1 MITFAFQ
8 IIKMEQFNR
17 FFVQRLACAFIGCLL
32 LMGAVTATGQTIAQ
46 ELIAD
51 PNRAAGSFYALP
63 VGKMP
68 KDTPAPKGKKPFYIN
83 HYGCPGSYYRE
94 TESIYEAPYA
104 VFAKADSLGKLTKL
118 GHDVKMRLDLLRRD
132 SKDRIGELTTKGAQQ
147 IRDLTRQMVL
157 RFPDMFTENGYYSS
171 RSIVQNNCLLSVE
184 EAMVQLSSMLQCP
197 QINLTASHKEDRFMD
212 PQDKVLEGLRWDS
225 LTQARYDR
233 FLALNTGNARLMESL
248 FTDQNFLIEQV
259 DPEVLSR
266 QLFVLAGSIQ
276 HTDLAD
282 HVTLY
287 DLFTP
292 AEIQGHWKKLNA
304 KYYIQ
309 NGACKLNGGTQPFMQ
324 RSTLRNMIHMGDSMI
339 NRTIPVAHIR
349 YTNENVVMALAC
361 LMELDNCGL
370 QTDNLDALGDMG
382 WVTYRIAPLGGSIM
396 MIHYRSEQ
404 GDPDV
409 LVKVL
414 LNGQEARLPIE
425 TDCAPYYHWEDV
437 KRYYLRKLYRYE
449 NIRLNEEAKK

>member
-1 MITFAFQ
+1 MSLEFCYMRPLYLFSA
-8 IIKMEQFNR
+8 
-17 FFVQRLACAFIGCLL
+17 QRLARFFMGGML
-32 LMGAVTATGQTIAQ
+32 LMSTITATGQTIAQ
-46 ELIAD
+46 ELKTD
-51 PNRAAGSFYALP
+51 PNRAAGTFYALP
-63 VGKMP
+63 IGKMP
-68 KDTPAPKGKKPFYIN
+68 KDTPAPEGKKPFYIN

-94 TESIYEAPYA
+94 MESIYEEPCA

-118 GHDVKMRLDLLRRD
+118 GKDVKLRLELLRRD
-132 SKDRIGELTTKGAQQ
+132 ATGRIGELTTKGVKQCH
-147 IRDLTRQMVL
+147 DLILQMVK
-157 RFPDMFTENGYYSS
+157 RFPDILTPDGYYSC
-171 RSIVQNNCLLSVE
+171 RSIVQNNCLMTLE
-184 EAMVQLSSMLQCP
+184 ESLVQLSSMMQP
-197 QINLTASHKEDRFMD
+197 MSTNVMASHYEDRFMD
-212 PQDKVLEGLRWDS
+212 PQDKTLEAIRWDS
-225 LTQARYDR
+225 LTQKRYDR

-276 HTDLAD
+276 HTDLAN

-292 AEIQGHWKKLNA
+292 AEILGHWKKLNA

-309 NGACKLNGGTQPFMQ
+309 NGACTLNGGKQPFMQ
-324 RSTLRNMIHMGDSMI
+324 RATLRNMIHMGDSVLKREHPM
-339 NRTIPVAHIR
+339 THLR
-349 YTNENVVMALAC
+349 YVNENVVMALAC
-361 LMELDNCGL
+361 LMELDNCGI
-370 QTDNLDALGDMG
+370 QTDNLDALADMG
-382 WVTYRIAPLGGSIM
+382 WITYRIAPLGGSIM
-396 MIHYRSEQ
+396 MVHYRSEI

-414 LNGQEARLPIE
+414 LNGEEARLPIE

-449 NIRLNEEAKK
+449 NIRLNEETKK

>member
-1 MITFAFQ
+1 MRFKIKIMIPLYSS
-8 IIKMEQFNR
+8 IIY
-17 FFVQRLACAFIGCLL
+17 RLARGFVDCMM
-32 LMGAVTATGQTIAQ
+32 LMSAMTAAGQTVAQ
-46 ELIAD
+46 ELKAD

-63 VGKMP
+63 FGKMP

-94 TESIYEAPYA
+94 IESIYDEPYA

-118 GHDVKMRLDLLRRD
+118 GKDVKRRIELLQHD
-132 SKDRIGELTTKGAQQ
+132 AKDRIGELTPKGAQQ
-147 IRDLTRQMVL
+147 SRDMVRQMVQ
-157 RFPDMFTENGYYSS
+157 RFPDVFNSKGYFSG
-171 RSIVQNNCLLSVE
+171 RSIVQNNCLLSME
-184 EAMVQLSSMLQCP
+184 EAMVQLSSMFSPLQ
-197 QINLTASHKEDRFMD
+197 IRVTASHKEDRFMD

-225 LTQARYDR
+225 LTQAHYDR
-233 FLALNTGNARLMESL
+233 FLSLNSGNARLMESL
-248 FTDQNFLIEQV
+248 FTDQNFVIKTT
-259 DPEVLSR
+259 DPETLSR
-266 QLFVLAGSIQ
+266 QLIVLAGSIQ

-282 HVTLY
+282 QVSLY

-309 NGACKLNGGTQPFMQ
+309 YGACKLNGGTQPYIQ
-324 RSTLRNMIHMGDSMI
+324 RPTLRNMIHMGDSVQKRENPI
-339 NRTIPVAHIR
+339 VHLRF
-349 YTNENVVMALAC
+349 TNESVVMALAC

-382 WVTYRIAPLGGSIM
+382 WVTYRIAPIGGSIA
-396 MIHYRSEQ
+396 MIHYRSEV

-414 LNGQEARLPIE
+414 LNGEEARLPIE

-449 NIRLNEEAKK
+449 NIRLNENMK

>member
-1 MITFAFQ
+1 MRPLYPFITL
-8 IIKMEQFNR
+8 
-17 FFVQRLACAFIGCLL
+17 RLARIFLGGTL
-32 LMGAVTATGQTIAQ
+32 LMSAMTATGQTIAQ
-46 ELIAD
+46 DLMTD

-63 VGKMP
+63 FGKMP

-83 HYGCPGSYYRE
+83 HYGCPGSYFRE
-94 TESIYEAPYA
+94 IESIYGQPFN

-118 GHDVKMRLDLLRRD
+118 GQDVKHRIELLQRD
-132 SKDRIGELTTKGAQQ
+132 AKDRIGELTAKGARQNREL
-147 IRDLTRQMVL
+147 IRQMVQ
-157 RFPDMFTENGYYSS
+157 RFPDMFTPKGYYSG
-171 RSIVQNNCLLSVE
+171 RSIVQNNCLMSVE
-184 EAMVQLSSMLQCP
+184 EAMVELSSMIQPLQL
-197 QINLTASHKEDRFMD
+197 NLTSSHKEDRFMD

-225 LTQARYDR
+225 LTLGHYNR

-248 FTDQNFLIEQV
+248 FTDQNFVIKSI

-276 HTDLAD
+276 HTDFAD

-292 AEIQGHWKKLNA
+292 AEIQSHWKKLNA

-309 NGACKLNGGTQPFMQ
+309 YGACKLNGGTQPFIQ
-324 RSTLRNMIHMGDSMI
+324 RPTLRNMIHMGDSML
-339 NRTIPVAHIR
+339 NRPNPVVHLR
-349 YTNENVVMALAC
+349 YTNESVVMGLAC

-382 WVTYRIAPLGGSIM
+382 WVTYRIAPIGGSIVM
-396 MIHYRSEQ
+396 VHYRSEP

-425 TDCAPYYHWEDV
+425 TDCAPYYHWDDV

-449 NIRLNEEAKK
+449 NIRLNEKFK

>member
-1 MITFAFQ
+1 MMSA
-8 IIKMEQFNR
+8 M
-17 FFVQRLACAFIGCLL
+17 
-32 LMGAVTATGQTIAQ
+32 TATGQTIAL
-46 ELIAD
+46 ELQAD
-51 PNRAAGSFYALP
+51 PNRAAGTFYALP
-63 VGKMP
+63 IGKMP

-94 TESIYEAPYA
+94 TSTLYEEPYA

-118 GHDVKMRLDLLRRD
+118 GKDVKRRLDLLRRD
-132 SKDRIGELTTKGAQQ
+132 AKDRTGELTQKGAQQ
-147 IRDLTRQMVL
+147 CHELVQQMVQ
-157 RFPDMFTENGYYSS
+157 RFPEIFTSKGYYSG
-171 RSIVQNNCLLSVE
+171 RSIVQNNCLMSIE
-184 EAMVQLSSMLQCP
+184 ESMVQLSEMLQP
-197 QINLTASHKEDRFMD
+197 MQVNVTNSHREDRFMN
-212 PQDKVLEGLRWDS
+212 PQDKILESLRWDS

-248 FTDQNFLIEQV
+248 FTDQNFLINSV
-259 DPEVLSR
+259 DPERLSR

-276 HTDLAD
+276 HTDLAGR
-282 HVTLY
+282 VSLY

-292 AEIQGHWKKLNA
+292 TEIQSHWKKLNA

-309 NGACKLNGGTQPFMQ
+309 NGACTLNGGTQPFMQ
-324 RSTLRNMIHMGDSMI
+324 RSTLRNMIHMGDSVLK
-339 NRTIPVAHIR
+339 RYSPVLHMR

-382 WVTYRIAPLGGSIM
+382 WVNYHIAPLGGSIM
-396 MIHYRSEQ
+396 MIHYRSER

-414 LNGQEARLPIE
+414 LNGHEARLPIE
-425 TDCAPYYHWEDV
+425 TDCAPYYHWNDV

-449 NIRLNEEAKK
+449 NIRLNEEEKSK